1 MSRSITRVQVD
12 EMIQSIGLPNS
23 YYEFPKNTAQAP
35 PFVCWFF
42 AENNDVAADNENYVD
57 KERLE
62 IELYTKIRDFE
73 QEKAV
78 EAVLKANGFFYTKEP
93 NFISSEQMW
102 QIAYE
107 SEVIINE
114 EEQS

>member
-1 MSRSITRVQVD
+1 MSMTREEVYA
-12 EMIQSIGLPNS
+12 MIESIGLPCA
-23 YYEFPKNTAQAP
+23 YYEFPENTQQVP
-35 PFVCWFF
+35 PFVVWFF
-42 AENNDVAADNENYVD
+42 ASDTDVKADNSNYCD
-57 KERLE
+57 KEVLA

-78 EAVLKANGFFYTKEP
+78 EDVLASYGFCYSKEP
-93 NFISSEQMW
+93 NYIESEKIW

-107 SEVIINE
+107 SEVIING

>member
-1 MSRSITRVQVD
+1 MSMTREEVYA
-12 EMIQSIGLPNS
+12 MIESIGLPCA
-23 YYEFPKNTAQAP
+23 YYEFPEDTQQVP
-35 PFVCWFF
+35 PFVVWFF
-42 AENNDVAADNENYVD
+42 ASDTDVKADNSNYCD
-57 KERLE
+57 KEVLA

-78 EAVLKANGFFYTKEP
+78 EDVLASYGFCYSKEP
-93 NFISSEQMW
+93 NFIDSEKIW

-107 SEVIINE
+107 SEVIING